1 MTAFLKILVLCFL
14 LLMLT
19 SCQQIARWRGPCSIW
34 PMPLPEGGTPL
45 TPNFSSAEGRF
56 RIGLPDRQQIASAE
70 PYKNDK
76 IFKWFIINQ
85 AQFQIVY
92 VDRDTAADTPD
103 NSQAIFNNARNI
115 ALSHGKLTGE
125 SEISAS
131 GHPGREFR
139 LQIDGSTQIERVYLA
154 GNRVYVLVVFV
165 PKDWSC
171 KVDSAVKV
179 LDTFEITQ

>member
-1 MTAFLKILVLCFL
+1 MTAYLKTLVLCFL

-19 SCQQIARWRGPCSIW
+19 SCQQVARWRGPCSIW

-56 RIGLPDRQQIASAE
+56 RIGLPGRKEIPGAE
-70 PYKNDK
+70 PNKD
-76 IFKWFIINQ
+76 FKWLIINQ
-85 AQFQIVY
+85 GQFQIFY
-92 VDRDTAADTPD
+92 VDRETPADTPD
-103 NSQAIFNNARNI
+103 VSQAIINNFRNT
-115 ALSHGKLTGE
+115 ATSRGKLTGD
-125 SEISAS
+125 SEISVS

-139 LQIDGSTQIERVYLA
+139 IENNGNTEIERIYLA
-154 GNRVYVLVVFV
+154 GNRVYVLVVVV